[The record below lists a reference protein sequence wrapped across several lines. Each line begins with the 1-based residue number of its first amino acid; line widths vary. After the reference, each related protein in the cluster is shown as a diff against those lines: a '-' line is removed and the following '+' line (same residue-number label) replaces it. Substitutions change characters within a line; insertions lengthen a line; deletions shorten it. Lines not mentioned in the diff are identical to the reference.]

1 MAEFW
6 NEYGGLILEGLRDT
20 TIMVAASTIFAYI
33 IGLPLG
39 VLLIV
44 TRPGGIWERPW
55 CNRIV
60 GWIINIG
67 RSIPFIILMIL
78 LLDFT
83 KFLVGTK
90 IGVRGAIPP
99 LVISA
104 APFIARMVE
113 SSLSEVDGGVVEAAQ
128 SMGASIWQIVR
139 KVYLP
144 EARPS
149 LILGA
154 SISIVTII
162 AYTTIAGTVG
172 AGGLGDLA
180 VRYGYVRSVPP
191 VLLTTVLLIIVM
203 VQVVQSLFSWL
214 SRKLDKRL
222 R

>member
-20 TIMVAASTIFAYI
+20 TIMVVASTIFAYI

-67 RSIPFIILMIL
+67 RSNPFIILMIL

-113 SSLSEVDGGVVEAAQ
+113 SSLSEVDSGVVEAAQ
-128 SMGASIWQIVR
+128 SMGASTWQIVR

>member
-20 TIMVAASTIFAYI
+20 TIMVVASTIFAYI

-90 IGVRGAIPP
+90 IGVRGAIP
-99 LVISA
+99 
-104 APFIARMVE
+104 
-113 SSLSEVDGGVVEAAQ
+113 
-128 SMGASIWQIVR
+128 
-139 KVYLP
+139 
-144 EARPS
+144 RP
-149 LILGA
+149 
-154 SISIVTII
+154 
-162 AYTTIAGTVG
+162 
-172 AGGLGDLA
+172 
-180 VRYGYVRSVPP
+180 
-191 VLLTTVLLIIVM
+191 
-203 VQVVQSLFSWL
+203 W
-214 SRKLDKRL
+214 
-222 R
+222 

>member
-20 TIMVAASTIFAYI
+20 SIMVVASTIFAYI

-128 SMGASIWQIVR
+128 SMGASTWQIVR

-162 AYTTIAGTVG
+162 AYTTIAGTIG

-191 VLLTTVLLIIVM
+191 VLWTTVLLIIVM

>member
-20 TIMVAASTIFAYI
+20 TIMVVASTIFAYI

-128 SMGASIWQIVR
+128 SMGASTWQIVR